1 MENVKENLF
10 GYESKFCL
18 LRTLYVMLFIFICWP
33 IDNEHLFMILNC
45 VQFMA
50 VMNGAVQE

>member
-1 MENVKENLF
+1 MDNVKENLF